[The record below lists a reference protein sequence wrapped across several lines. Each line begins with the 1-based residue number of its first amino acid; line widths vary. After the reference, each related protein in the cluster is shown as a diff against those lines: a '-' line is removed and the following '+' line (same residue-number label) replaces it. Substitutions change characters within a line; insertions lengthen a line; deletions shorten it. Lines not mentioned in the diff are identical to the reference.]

1 MRTALEPRPHLS
13 AADLAELASGGG
25 PEPYRRWFR
34 VGAVVTV
41 VLLVGAGMFA
51 ATRMGRGPGADLRSG
66 APAATATPTPPAP
79 AGPTES
85 PITTPAVAGT
95 ASRPAAATTVTTV
108 AAAAMPAAGG
118 ACRNSTDP
126 ACGPFR
132 FDPQPGPDE
141 PMTVQV
147 TAIPALAR
155 VGQEVVFRV
164 TLRDPD
170 GVSRGSS
177 LYDFG
182 NSALGES
189 VQRQCEKYG
198 PWEPPARPS
207 GPVTEV
213 QEIRHTYAAPGTYT
227 VTFAYGAEPFDCADA
242 ATGRGDRPY
251 ASSAKG
257 TATIVVTP

>member
-1 MRTALEPRPHLS
+1 
-13 AADLAELASGGG
+13 
-25 PEPYRRWFR
+25 
-34 VGAVVTV
+34 VGV
-41 VLLVGAGMFA
+41 
-51 ATRMGRGPGADLRSG
+51 
-66 APAATATPTPPAP
+66 
-79 AGPTES
+79 
-85 PITTPAVAGT
+85 AVA
-95 ASRPAAATTVTTV
+95 APV
-108 AAAAMPAAGG
+108 AGA